1 MNPLHRPFRHLV
13 LLRGICVSGAEAFNK
28 RTAHTA
34 LQELDLASSSDLI
47 CTNIICE
54 KVGDPCICR
63 LSHALERLKGL
74 VSLRLS
80 GNRLT
85 ALPAS
90 IGGLENLE
98 HLDASNNDITE
109 LPCTLGDLRRLKTL
123 NVSCNPVAMNLPDLG
138 LQAQILK

>member
-1 MNPLHRPFRHLV
+1 
-13 LLRGICVSGAEAFNK
+13 
-28 RTAHTA
+28 
-34 LQELDLASSSDLI
+34 LQELDLASSSDLV

-63 LSHALERLKGL
+63 LSHALERLTGL

-109 LPCTLGDLRRLKTL
+109 LPCTLGDLRCLKTL
-123 NVSCNPVAMNLPDLG
+123 NVSGNPVAVNLPDLG
-138 LQAQILK
+138 LQAQIAK